1 MPGKSLTILKRLFV
15 AFIGLTLLAIGIA
28 MIILPGPAI
37 VMIPLA
43 LGILASEFAW
53 ARYLLNRFR
62 EPLERLRNNTNH
74 K

>member
-15 AFIGLTLLAIGIA
+15 ALIGLTLLAIGIA
-28 MIILPGPAI
+28 MIVLPGPAI

-53 ARYLLNRFR
+53 ARHLLNRFR
-62 EPLERLRNNTNH
+62 EPLEHLRNNTNH